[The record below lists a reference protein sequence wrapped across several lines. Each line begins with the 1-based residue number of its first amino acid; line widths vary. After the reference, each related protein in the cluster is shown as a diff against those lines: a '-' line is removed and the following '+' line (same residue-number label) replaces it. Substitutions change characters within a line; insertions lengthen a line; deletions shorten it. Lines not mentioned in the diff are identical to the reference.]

1 MASYLVCEN
10 PKCHMVLDLRGVGRV
25 SDRSAMIV
33 NKCPECGS
41 QWSPTCPFCGKP
53 LDVAL
58 RGGLPRC
65 SNCRQ
70 KLQAR
75 AA

>member
-1 MASYLVCEN
+1 MESYLVCQN
-10 PKCHMVLDLRGVGRV
+10 PKCHMVLDLREFRHV
-25 SDRSAMIV
+25 SDRSGIIT
-33 NKCPECGS
+33 NECPECGS

-58 RGGLPRC
+58 RGGLPHC
-65 SNCRQ
+65 SSCRQ